1 MAYGLPTNGE
11 LNWDVKLNASIEA
24 VKATADAAETPA
36 GAQTKAD
43 AAEAAAKAAS
53 VPVTEKGAANGVATL
68 GADSKVPSAQL
79 PPISGGT
86 AADTTFTPAGNV
98 AATDVQ
104 AAIQELDT
112 EKETPAGAQAKVD
125 THAGATDPHGDRA
138 YADAVRVG
146 GRYESSATA
155 DLVAGTVTKPTLAT
169 TAGDDLIA
177 SGALVIPSGG
187 GGVWALSASWLAQVP
202 NSTPT
207 RAFVDIAVNGAS
219 SATSPLI
226 WRSPLP
232 KDEDRATITA
242 AVSLA
247 AGDTVEVTVY
257 WDSGSPPKSYVVL
270 NAYRVAR

>member
-1 MAYGLPTNGE
+1 MAYDLPTNGE

-24 VKATADAAETPA
+24 VKATADSGKAT
-36 GAQTKAD
+36 AD
-43 AAEAAAKAAS
+43 AAIPAS
-53 VPVTEKGAANGVATL
+53 EKGAANGVATL
-68 GADSKVPSAQL
+68 GADGKVPAAQL
-79 PPISGGT
+79 AVEGT
-86 AADTTFTPAGNV
+86 ASSTTFTPAGNI
-98 AATDVQ
+98 AASNVQ

-146 GRYESSATA
+146 GRYESPATA

-202 NSTPT
+202 NSVPT

-257 WDSGSPPKSYVVL
+257 WASGSPPKSYVVL